1 MKRINILFIV
11 VAVLFLFSSTQAT
24 TWYVHPDSALNSIQ
38 AGLDSCATNDTVLV
52 APATYVENIIW
63 PLVNGI
69 KLIGSGMDST
79 IIDGNNQASVL
90 RFDDADIIDTTTIV
104 RGFTLT
110 NGNALPPWPQSLGG
124 GICIFSSSPILES
137 LQIIGNTAD
146 DYGGGISIWGSSSD
160 PIIRYSIIA
169 DNTAIAR
176 GGFDCR
182 AGAPILDHV
191 TVSGNDP
198 GGLYFNTAG
207 YAQIL
212 NSISAFNMYY
222 GIRLEGISPQPTF
235 IAIGYSD
242 TYDAVQVL
250 GYAGIDWLEGNIDT
264 NPMFVDQGNSDFHLQ
279 AGSPCIDAGDP
290 AYPYDPDSTITDMGA
305 FYFNQ
310 TGTAERL
317 VVRHIAPNNFLCATI
332 FNGSLVL
339 PKDKNCRVFDITGRV
354 VEPRHIRPGVYFI
367 EVDGKITQK
376 IIKIK

>member
-1 MKRINILFIV
+1 LFIIIV
-11 VAVLFLFSSTQAT
+11 VLFLFDITQAT

-52 APATYVENIIW
+52 TPATYVENIIW
-63 PLVNGI
+63 PSVNGI

-79 IIDGNNQASVL
+79 IINGNNQASVL

-137 LQIIGNTAD
+137 LQIIGNNAD
-146 DYGGGISIWGSSSD
+146 DYGGGISVWGSSST
-160 PIIRYSIIA
+160 PIIRYCIIA

-212 NSISAFNMYY
+212 NSIIAFNTYY
-222 GIRLEGISPQPTF
+222 GIRLEGISPQATF

-279 AGSPCIDAGDP
+279 SGSPCIDAGDP
-290 AYPYDPDSTITDMGA
+290 TYPYDPDSTITDMGA
-305 FYFNQ
+305 FYFHQ
-310 TGTAERL
+310 TSIAERFL
-317 VVRHIAPNNFLCATI
+317 VRNIEQKHSLCPTI
-332 FNGSLVL
+332 LNSPLML
-339 PKDKNCRVFDITGRV
+339 PDDKTCRVFDITGRV
-354 VEPRHIRPGVYFI
+354 VMPDKIKPGIYFI

-376 IIKIK
+376 VVKIK